1 WLAHRS
7 LTDETADG
15 RKDGDQAKDLTDHQL
30 ASEFVGA
37 GDHHVAVGKGQR
49 HRLLAKDILP
59 SAERSEDDVL
69 VGEVRGCHDDPID
82 GRVREDRRHIQD
94 DDVLRLGRECREKL
108 NLEMAAT
115 PAMLDFALR
124 LQPAEVCLVP
134 ENRAEV
140 TTEGGLDAVAKI
152 NSLRPMIQKLN
163 QANVLVSL
171 FLDPDPRQIDAAAT
185 LQAPVIEL
193 HTGRFADADPTQRP
207 SAFTKLREASQKAH
221 QLKIQVNAGHGLRL
235 SNLPDLLSLPH
246 LHTLNIGH
254 SLVTHALQVGLEQ
267 SVRDFLQAIT
277 KK

>member
-1 WLAHRS
+1 MIRLGVNIDHLATLRQARYRVPIPGVVPEPDPVS
-7 LTDETADG
+7 LARTS
-15 RKDGDQAKDLTDHQL
+15 L
-30 ASEFVGA
+30 AAGA
-37 GDHHVAVGKGQR
+37 HSITVH
-49 HRLLAKDILP
+49 L
-59 SAERSEDDVL
+59 
-69 VGEVRGCHDDPID
+69 
-82 GRVREDRRHIQD
+82 REDRRHIQD
-94 DDVLRLGRECREKL
+94 DDVLRLGQECREKL

-124 LQPAEVCLVP
+124 LQPAEVCFVP

-163 QANVLVSL
+163 QANILVSL

-193 HTGRFADADPTQRP
+193 HTGRFADADLTQRP
-207 SAFTKLREASQKAH
+207 SAFTKLREAAQKAH
-221 QLKIQVNAGHGLRL
+221 DLKIQVNAGHGLRL

>member
-1 WLAHRS
+1 MIRLGVNIDHLATLRQARYRVPIPGVVPEPDPVS
-7 LTDETADG
+7 LARTC
-15 RKDGDQAKDLTDHQL
+15 L
-30 ASEFVGA
+30 AAGA
-37 GDHHVAVGKGQR
+37 HSITVH
-49 HRLLAKDILP
+49 L
-59 SAERSEDDVL
+59 
-69 VGEVRGCHDDPID
+69 
-82 GRVREDRRHIQD
+82 REDRRHIQD
-94 DDVLRLGRECREKL
+94 DDVLRLGQECREKL

-124 LQPAEVCLVP
+124 LQPAEVCFVP

-163 QANVLVSL
+163 QANILVSL

-193 HTGRFADADPTQRP
+193 HTGRFADADLTQRP
-207 SAFTKLREASQKAH
+207 SAFTKLREAAQKAH
-221 QLKIQVNAGHGLRL
+221 DLKIQVNAGHGLRL

>member
-1 WLAHRS
+1 VIRLGVNIDHLATLRQARYRVPIPGVVPEPDPVS
-7 LTDETADG
+7 LARTC
-15 RKDGDQAKDLTDHQL
+15 L
-30 ASEFVGA
+30 AAGA
-37 GDHHVAVGKGQR
+37 HSITVH
-49 HRLLAKDILP
+49 L
-59 SAERSEDDVL
+59 
-69 VGEVRGCHDDPID
+69 
-82 GRVREDRRHIQD
+82 REDRRHIQD
-94 DDVLRLGRECREKL
+94 DDVLRLGQECREKL

-124 LQPAEVCLVP
+124 LQPAEVCFVP

-163 QANVLVSL
+163 QANILVSL

-193 HTGRFADADPTQRP
+193 HTGRYADADPTQRS
-207 SAFTKLREASQKAH
+207 SAFTKLREAALKAH
-221 QLKIQVNAGHGLRL
+221 ELKIQVNAGHGLRL

-254 SLVTHALQVGLEQ
+254 SLVTHAIKVGLEQ
-267 SVRDFLQAIT
+267 SVRDFLQAIR

>member
-1 WLAHRS
+1 MIRLGVNIDHLATLR
-7 LTDETADG
+7 
-15 RKDGDQAKDLTDHQL
+15 QARYRVPIPGVVPEPDPVPAALL
-30 ASEFVGA
+30 CLCVGA
-37 GDHHVAVGKGQR
+37 HSITVH
-49 HRLLAKDILP
+49 L
-59 SAERSEDDVL
+59 
-69 VGEVRGCHDDPID
+69 
-82 GRVREDRRHIQD
+82 REDRRHIQD
-94 DDVLRLGRECREKL
+94 DDVLRLGQECREKL

-140 TTEGGLDAVAKI
+140 TTEGGLDAAAKI

-163 QANVLVSL
+163 QANILVSL

-207 SAFTKLREASQKAH
+207 ATFTKLREAAQKAH
-221 QLKIQVNAGHGLRL
+221 ELKIQVNAGHGLRL

-254 SLVTHALQVGLEQ
+254 SLVAHAINVGLEQ